1 MLVDASQAQ
10 TQAQHLLIF
19 KITITK
25 QFSLKLEVASCS
37 VLESSK
43 IFFTPHN
50 KNSLLQRNTFWN
62 HVLAQECQE
71 LKKKKTSFRKPFDRT
86 TFIYVHKTIYFTR

>member
-25 QFSLKLEVASCS
+25 QFSLKIEVASCS

-50 KNSLLQRNTFWN
+50 KNILLQRNTFWN

-71 LKKKKTSFRKPFDRT
+71 LKKKLLLGSHLIEQPL
-86 TFIYVHKTIYFTR
+86 FIYINPYISQE